1 MADGLQRLLAVA
13 VRRVNARQECGQT
26 FVEYALVLVLV
37 AVAVSVL
44 AAWGDLATA
53 IGDALASVGDA
64 L

>member
-1 MADGLQRLLAVA
+1 MADGLQRLLAMSTS
-13 VRRVNARQECGQT
+13 RLRVGDERGQT

-37 AVAVSVL
+37 AVAVAVL

-53 IGDALASVGDA
+53 ISDALATVADT